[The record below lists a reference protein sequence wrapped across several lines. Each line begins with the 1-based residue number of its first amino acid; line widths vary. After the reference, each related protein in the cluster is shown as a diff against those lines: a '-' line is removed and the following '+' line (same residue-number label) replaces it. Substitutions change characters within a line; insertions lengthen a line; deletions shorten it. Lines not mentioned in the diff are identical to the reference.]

1 MRRHRLK
8 GHPSI
13 KPSPV
18 VSVPGRM
25 QPSGMTWGILQCRG
39 EPGTSKPQNPSAPG
53 ERGSALPPCS
63 CALES
68 ASSPL
73 WCLHLPPQKSQSP
86 PCRPQGDGESR
97 TELSWN
103 TYFSQE
109 KEKINVIVK
118 RRAVLSFV
126 CEVSCTES
134 FISHEI
140 SPSCSPTPAAQ

>member
-1 MRRHRLK
+1 MRRHRLT

-25 QPSGMTWGILQCRG
+25 QPFGMTQSILQRRG
-39 EPGTSKPQNPSAPG
+39 EPGTSWP
-53 ERGSALPPCS
+53 
-63 CALES
+63 
-68 ASSPL
+68 
-73 WCLHLPPQKSQSP
+73 QSP
-86 PCRPQGDGESR
+86 ICSWGAWLSPASMWLGTLSQLLHPSGVHTFPTKAWIPPHRRRREGWSR
-97 TELSWN
+97 TELGWS
-103 TYFSQE
+103 TYLSQR